1 MAMANFG
8 KFPYG
13 KKIKG
18 RIFYNKNFDGCL
30 EDSSGI
36 EIKNFPDEVSIILVK
51 RYNILKILFQI

>member
-1 MAMANFG
+1 MAIANFG

-30 EDSSGI
+30 EDSTGI
-36 EIKNFPDEVSIILVK
+36 EIKNSHEEVSIILVK
-51 RYNILKILFQI
+51 RYNTFKK